1 MAIDYHFVHDHV
13 TQVSFI
19 VSHISS
25 KDQLADALTK
35 PLHFIIFK
43 HLHFKIDIFN
53 GSTILRGHDKAYPSP
68 LPISTNSPTSST
80 THLQG
85 SHHLWLHQQ
94 SSLNNLNIFQILSK
108 VVTTTDCISNIF
120 SNSFSL

>member
-43 HLHFKIDIFN
+43 YLHFKINIFN

-80 THLQG
+80 TLRFPSPLASSTKQPQQPQHLPDSFKG
-85 SHHLWLHQQ
+85 CY
-94 SSLNNLNIFQILSK
+94 NN
-108 VVTTTDCISNIF
+108 
-120 SNSFSL
+120 